1 MPHFYLCNGEM
12 KPVEQL
18 SLHPRDQGL
27 LYGFSL
33 FETMLVKQGRV
44 IMLQHHLQRL
54 TGSAASMGITIGT
67 DRDSLAANSIVAAQ
81 RSGVIDGVLRL
92 TVTAGPADI
101 GVGLILFSVQEGIP
115 YPPER
120 YDKGFSLLTLGFPRN
135 EKSPLIRH
143 KSANYLENLL
153 GRREAL
159 RLGYDE
165 GLFLNTM
172 GNVAEG
178 TVSNIFTLQK
188 GELLT
193 PPPGAGLLPGT
204 VRQLVIELAPLMGY
218 QCREE
223 DLTVND
229 IKTAD
234 ECFLTNSLMGIM
246 PVTSLDGKDIGGGLP
261 GRVTWELM
269 KLYPPGLNNKK

>member
-1 MPHFYLCNGEM
+1 LPHYYLCDGEI

-18 SLHPRDQGL
+18 TLSPRDQGL

-44 IMLQHHLQRL
+44 IMLQQHLQRL
-54 TGSAASMGITIGT
+54 TGSAASMGITIGA
-67 DRDSLAANSIVAAQ
+67 DRDLLAENSIAAVE
-81 RSGVIDGVLRL
+81 SADVTDGVLRL
-92 TVTAGPADI
+92 TVTAGSADSWM
-101 GVGLILFSVQEGIP
+101 GLILFSVQKGIP

-120 YDKGFSLLTLGFPRN
+120 YDQGFSLLTLGYPRN

-143 KSANYLENLL
+143 KSANYMENIL

-159 RLGYDE
+159 QLGYDE
-165 GLFLNTM
+165 GLFLNSL

-178 TVSNIFTLQK
+178 TVSNIFAVQK
-188 GELLT
+188 GELIT
-193 PPPGAGLLPGT
+193 PPLEAGLLPGT

-223 DLTVND
+223 DITTKD
-229 IKTAD
+229 IKRAD
-234 ECFLTNSLMGIM
+234 ECFLTNSLLGIM
-246 PVTSLDGKDIGGGLP
+246 PATSLDGKDIGSGLP
-261 GRVTWELM
+261 GWVTLDLM
-269 KLYPPGLNNKK
+269 KLYPPG

>member
-1 MPHFYLCNGEM
+1 MPHYYLCKGEI

-18 SLHPRDQGL
+18 TLSPRDQGL
-27 LYGFSL
+27 LYGLSL

-44 IMLQHHLQRL
+44 IMLQQHLQRL
-54 TGSAASMGITIGT
+54 TGSAASIGITIGA
-67 DRDSLAANSIVAAQ
+67 DRDLLAANSIDAVERTGAA
-81 RSGVIDGVLRL
+81 DGVLRL
-92 TVTAGPADI
+92 TVTAGPADS
-101 GVGLILFSVQEGIP
+101 GMGLILFSVQEGTP
-115 YPPER
+115 YLPGR
-120 YDKGFSLLTLGFPRN
+120 YAKGFSLLTLCFPRN

-143 KSANYLENLL
+143 KTANYMENLL

-165 GLFLNTM
+165 GLFLNSQ

-178 TVSNIFTLQK
+178 TVSNIFAVQK
-188 GELLT
+188 GELFT
-193 PPPGAGLLPGT
+193 PPPEAGLLPGT

-223 DLTVND
+223 DITTND

-246 PVTSLDGKDIGGGLP
+246 PATSLDGKDIGSGLP
-261 GRVTWELM
+261 GRVTLDLM
-269 KLYPPGLNNKK
+269 KLYPPE